1 MQGVV
6 KASYIKVKFDLDR
19 GQGIM
24 SATLS
29 DDHLNLPNEYF
40 LSIKTKDDPSV
51 LADLVHDRDK
61 FKLMPMSLVN
71 QRIFGVQ
78 LKYESYPPVELPA
91 EVGLH
96 YFRLLRN
103 ESARIW
109 ERITQE
115 KALAVRCPN
124 LETSDYEMTL
134 YMTIPDVEG

>member
-1 MQGVV
+1 
-6 KASYIKVKFDLDR
+6 
-19 GQGIM
+19 
-24 SATLS
+24 
-29 DDHLNLPNEYF
+29 
-40 LSIKTKDDPSV
+40 
-51 LADLVHDRDK
+51 
-61 FKLMPMSLVN
+61 MPTSLVN

-96 YFRLLRN
+96 YFRLLRG

-109 ERITQE
+109 ERIEQE

-134 YMTIPDVEG
+134 YMTIPDVEA